1 MHRRDFLHLAGLT
14 GLTLLVPSVAR
25 RSWAGS
31 PAADSTRLWV
41 FVHAGGGWDPTLLC
55 DPKGQTSA
63 DDPNAVDHYDAAT
76 IASYGNLRCAP
87 LPKVQAFFAAHG
99 DKVLVLNGVDTQTN
113 SHDAGTRFTWSGHLN
128 EGWPCLAA
136 LIAAQTA
143 PDRALAFVSYG
154 GYDDTEG
161 VAPLTRLG
169 SPDTFARLAKPEFF
183 DPTQPARFHTEATTA
198 RIEAAAQA
206 RLQAM
211 ANRPMS
217 PRAHANAAALY
228 ALRTGDNDL
237 GQLISALPA
246 KLDPDPLKQQAQLIV
261 AGFQSGLAVSANMTR
276 GGFDTH
282 GDHDANHIPAME
294 NLMESVG
301 FLWDT
306 AVSAGIADRLTVV
319 VGSDFGRTPL
329 YNAGK
334 GKDHWSI
341 TSVLAMG
348 AGVTGNRVV
357 GATTPDFRAQTVNQA
372 TLALDPAG
380 VRLTPG
386 MVHRSLRQ
394 LAGLEGTQWAAK
406 FPISD
411 PLLPQLLG
419 G

>member
-1 MHRRDFLHLAGLT
+1 MNRRELLQMAGLA

-25 RSWAGS
+25 RSWAGT
-31 PAADSTRLWV
+31 PGGDSARLWV

-55 DPKGQTSA
+55 DPKGQTAA
-63 DDPNAVDHYDAAT
+63 DDPAAVDHYDAAQ
-76 IASYGNLRCAP
+76 IASYGNLHCAP

-99 DKVLVLNGVDTQTN
+99 DRLLVLNGVDCQTN
-113 SHDAGTRFTWSGHLN
+113 SHDAGTRFTWSGHLA

-154 GYDDTEG
+154 GYDDTAG

-169 SPDTFARLAKPEFF
+169 SPGTFARLAQPELY
-183 DPTQPARFHTEATTA
+183 DPTQPGRFHTAATAA

-211 ANRPMS
+211 AARPMS
-217 PRAHANAAALY
+217 PRAHLNAAALY

-237 GQLISALPA
+237 SKLIAALPA
-246 KLDPDPLKQQAQLIV
+246 KLDSDPLKQQAQLIV
-261 AGFQSGLAVSANMTR
+261 AAFQSGLAVSANMTR

-282 GDHDANHIPAME
+282 GNHDAEHIPAME
-294 NLMESVG
+294 NLIDGVN
-301 FLWDT
+301 FLWET
-306 AVSAGIADRLTVV
+306 ATAAGIADRLTIV
-319 VGSDFGRTPL
+319 VGSDFGRTPQ

-334 GKDHWSI
+334 GKDHWNV

-348 AGVTGNRVV
+348 AGVAGNRVV
-357 GATTPDFRAQTVNQA
+357 GATDAGVKPLTINQQ
-372 TLALDPAG
+372 TLALDPGG

-386 MVHRSLRQ
+386 VIHRSLRQ
-394 LAGLEGTQWAAK
+394 LAGLEGSQWATR
-406 FPISD
+406 FPIAE
-411 PLLPQLLG
+411 PLLPTLLG

>member
-1 MHRRDFLHLAGLT
+1 MNRRDFLHLAGLA
-14 GLTLLVPSVAR
+14 GLTLAVPSVAR

-31 PAADSTRLWV
+31 PDIDTTRLWV

-55 DPKGQTSA
+55 DPKGGAAT
-63 DDPNAVDHYDAAT
+63 DPAAVDHYDPAT
-76 IASYGNLRCAP
+76 IATYGNLRCAP

-99 DKVLVLNGVDTQTN
+99 DKVLVLNGVDCQTN
-113 SHDAGTRFTWSGHLN
+113 SHDAGTRFTWSGHLS
-128 EGWPCLAA
+128 EGWPCMAA
-136 LIAAQTA
+136 LVAAQTA
-143 PDRALAFVSYG
+143 PNRALAFVSYG
-154 GYDDTEG
+154 GYDNTAG

-169 SPDTFARLAKPEFF
+169 SPDTFARLAQPDLL
-183 DPTQPARFHTEATTA
+183 DPTQPARYHTAATSA

-211 ANRPMS
+211 NDRPMS
-217 PRAHANAAALY
+217 PRAHANASALY

-237 GQLISALPA
+237 GKLVAALPP
-246 KLDPDPLKQQAQLIV
+246 KLDADPLKQQAQLIV

-294 NLMESVG
+294 NLMDAVG

-306 AVSAGIADRLTVV
+306 AVAAGIADRLTVV
-319 VGSDFGRTPL
+319 VGSDFGRTPQ

-334 GKDHWSI
+334 GKDHWSV

-348 AGVTGNRVV
+348 AGITGNRVV
-357 GATTPDFRAQTVNQA
+357 GATTADVKALTVNPQ
-372 TLALDPAG
+372 TLALDPG
-380 VRLTPG
+380 GIRLTPG
-386 MVHRSLRQ
+386 SIHRSLRQ
-394 LAGLEGTQWAAK
+394 LAGLEGTPWAAK
-406 FPISD
+406 FPITD
-411 PLLPQLLG
+411 PLLPLLTG